1 MFNLPGAGRR
11 KLQPIVIIELLP
23 SLPVFLRVPC
33 SCHLIPSAKAHLKT
47 EQRRHFGRC
56 KQRGSRLGGEHH
68 VLISRSK
75 DRLLTRTR
83 PAFLFALLSA
93 LAAVPSARATMVPG
107 FGTVSFHTSCKPAA
121 EAAFEVALARLHD
134 FDGPG
139 QAFRAVAAT
148 DPHCAIAWW
157 GAAMAARGNPLAG
170 APDRAALE
178 AGHAYVARALVA
190 GPASPREAGLIAA
203 IAVYYRDPTED
214 HAARTVTYEAA
225 MRGLAEKYPDDPEI
239 QSFFALAILEAVD
252 LTDTTYARQ
261 LEAGRILE
269 RVWARHP
276 DHPGAPHYLIHAYD
290 YPPLA
295 ARALPAARRYAA
307 IAPASMHA
315 QHMPS
320 HIYSMLGLW
329 QDSIEANRAAAR
341 LMTTDAHPATAWLD
355 AVDPHGMDFIAYAHL
370 QLGQDDAVAQTL
382 AIAEPSVE
390 RTLVAARFLLE
401 RGDWAA
407 AAVMPVEGITPFE
420 AMTVRLV
427 RTLGA
432 ARSGRPVPAR
442 DEAAALRHLRPAV
455 LRDEG
460 SYWAGLVDVYGD
472 AAEAWSDH
480 AAGDDAAALPLM
492 REAAA
497 RDDAREKHIWLENKL
512 LPMRELYGNLLLEVG
527 HPAEAL
533 AAYTTSFA
541 AAPNRFNG
549 FLGAARAARAL
560 GKEDEA
566 RRHYAKAA
574 ALVTQAP
581 PGRAAI
587 IEARQLSTAP

>member
-1 MFNLPGAGRR
+1 M
-11 KLQPIVIIELLP
+11 
-23 SLPVFLRVPC
+23 
-33 SCHLIPSAKAHLKT
+33 
-47 EQRRHFGRC
+47 
-56 KQRGSRLGGEHH
+56 
-68 VLISRSK
+68 
-75 DRLLTRTR
+75 TRTW
-83 PAFLFALLSA
+83 PAVLSALLSA
-93 LAAVPSARATMVPG
+93 LAVSPPAWATVVPG
-107 FGTVSFHTSCKPAA
+107 YGTVSFHTSCRPAA
-121 EAAFEVALARLHD
+121 DAAFEVALARLHD

-157 GAAMAARGNPLAG
+157 GAAMTVRGNPLAG

-178 AGHAYVARALVA
+178 AGHAYVARALAA

-203 IAVYYRDPTED
+203 MGVYYRDPAED
-214 HAARTVTYEAA
+214 HAARTAAYEAA
-225 MRGLAEKYPDDPEI
+225 MRSLAERYPDDPEV

-252 LTDTTYARQ
+252 LTDTGYTRQ
-261 LEAGRILE
+261 REAGRILE
-269 RVWARHP
+269 QVWALHP

-290 YPPLA
+290 YPALA
-295 ARALPAARRYAA
+295 ARALPAAHRYAA

-329 QDSIEANRAAAR
+329 QDSITANRAAAR
-341 LMTTDAHPATAWLD
+341 LMAPDSRPATAWLD
-355 AVDPHGMDFIAYAHL
+355 AADPHGMDFIAYAHL
-370 QLGQDDAVAQTL
+370 QLGQDEAVAQAL

-390 RTLVAARFLLE
+390 RTLVAARYLLE

-407 AAVMPVEGITPFE
+407 AAAMPVKGITPFE
-420 AMTVRLV
+420 AITVRLV
-427 RTLGA
+427 RALGA
-432 ARSGRPVPAR
+432 ARSGQPAAAR
-442 DEAAALRHLRPAV
+442 DEAAALRRLRPAV

-460 SYWAGLVDVYGD
+460 GYWAGLVNVYAD

-480 AAGDDAAALPLM
+480 AGHDDAAALSLM
-492 REAAA
+492 REAAE

-512 LPMRELYGNLLLEVG
+512 LPMRELYGDLLLEVG

-560 GKEDEA
+560 GQDDEA
-566 RRHYAKAA
+566 RRHYAEAA
-574 ALVTQAP
+574 ALVTQAS
-581 PGRAAI
+581 PGRPAI

>member
-1 MFNLPGAGRR
+1 M
-11 KLQPIVIIELLP
+11 
-23 SLPVFLRVPC
+23 
-33 SCHLIPSAKAHLKT
+33 
-47 EQRRHFGRC
+47 
-56 KQRGSRLGGEHH
+56 
-68 VLISRSK
+68 
-75 DRLLTRTR
+75 TRTR
-83 PAFLFALLSA
+83 PAILFALLSA
-93 LAAVPSARATMVPG
+93 LTASPPARATMVPG
-107 FGTVSFHTSCKPAA
+107 YGTVSFHTSCKPAA

-134 FDGPG
+134 FDDPE
-139 QAFRAVAAT
+139 QAFRAVAAV

-157 GAAMAARGNPLAG
+157 GAAMTVRGNPLAG

-178 AGHAYVARALVA
+178 AGHAYVARALAA
-190 GPASPREAGLIAA
+190 GPASPREATLIAA
-203 IAVYYRDPTED
+203 MAVYYRDPGED
-214 HAARTVTYEAA
+214 HAARTAAYETA
-225 MRGLAEKYPDDPEI
+225 MRGVAENYPDDPEV

-252 LTDTTYARQ
+252 LTDTAYSRQ

-269 RVWARHP
+269 QVWALYP
-276 DHPGAPHYLIHAYD
+276 NHPGAPHYLIHAYD
-290 YPPLA
+290 YPALA

-329 QDSIEANRAAAR
+329 QDSIAANRAAAR
-341 LMTTDAHPATAWLD
+341 LMASDPHPATAWLD
-355 AVDPHGMDFIAYAHL
+355 AADPHGMDFISYAHL
-370 QLGQDDAVAQTL
+370 QLGQDDAVAQAL

-390 RTLVAARFLLE
+390 RTVAAARFLLE

-407 AAVMPVEGITPFE
+407 AASMSVKGITPFE

-427 RTLGA
+427 RALGA
-432 ARSGRPVPAR
+432 ARSGQPVAAR
-442 DEAAALRHLRPAV
+442 DEVVALRHLRPAV

-460 SYWAGLVDVYGD
+460 GYWAGLVDVYAD

-480 AAGDDAAALPLM
+480 AAGDNAAALTLM

-512 LPMRELYGNLLLEVG
+512 LPMRELFGDLLLETG

-560 GKEDEA
+560 GREDEA
-566 RRHYAKAA
+566 RRHYTEAA
-574 ALVTQAP
+574 ALVTQAS

>member
-1 MFNLPGAGRR
+1 MNPALGEQHGGKHHVPVPPMTSRSLTRIRPAI
-11 KLQPIVIIELLP
+11 LLALLP
-23 SLPVFLRVPC
+23 ALTVPPPVR
-33 SCHLIPSAKAHLKT
+33 
-47 EQRRHFGRC
+47 
-56 KQRGSRLGGEHH
+56 
-68 VLISRSK
+68 
-75 DRLLTRTR
+75 
-83 PAFLFALLSA
+83 
-93 LAAVPSARATMVPG
+93 AAVVPG
-107 FGTVSFHTSCKPAA
+107 YGTVSFGTSCTPAA
-121 EAAFEVALARLHD
+121 EGAFEVALARLHD

-139 QAFRAVAAT
+139 RAFRAVAAT

-157 GAAMAARGNPLAG
+157 GAAMAVRGNPLAG

-178 AGHAYVARALVA
+178 AGHAYVARALSA
-190 GPASPREAGLIAA
+190 GPTSPREAGLIAA
-203 IAVYYRDPTED
+203 MGVYYRDPGED
-214 HAARTVTYEAA
+214 HAARTAAYEAA
-225 MRGLAEKYPDDPEI
+225 MRSLAAQYPDDPEV

-252 LTDTTYARQ
+252 LTDTSYARQ

-269 RVWARHP
+269 KVWASHP

-329 QDSIEANRAAAR
+329 QDSIAANRAAAR
-341 LMTTDAHPATAWLD
+341 LMATDAHPATAWLD
-355 AVDPHGMDFIAYAHL
+355 AADPHGMDFIAYAHL
-370 QLGQDDAVAQTL
+370 QLGQDDAVAQAL

-407 AAVMPVEGITPFE
+407 AAAMPVKGLSAFE
-420 AMTVRLV
+420 AVTVRFV
-427 RTLGA
+427 RALGA
-432 ARSGRPVPAR
+432 ARGGQPMAAR
-442 DEAAALRHLRPAV
+442 DEVAALRRLRPAV

-460 SYWAGLVDVYGD
+460 GYWAGLVDVYAD
-472 AAEAWSDH
+472 AAEAWADH
-480 AAGDDAAALPLM
+480 AAGDDTAALPLM

-512 LPMRELYGNLLLEVG
+512 LPMRELYGDLLLDLG
-527 HPAEAL
+527 RPADAL
-533 AAYTTSFA
+533 AAFTASFA
-541 AAPNRFNG
+541 MAPNRFNG

-560 GKEDEA
+560 GQEDEA
-566 RRHYAKAA
+566 RRRYAEAA
-574 ALVTQAP
+574 ALVTQAS
-581 PGRAAI
+581 PGRPGVT
-587 IEARQLSTAP
+587 EARQLSSRP